1 MIQSVLYRKV
11 QGITDVDKGY
21 QLGYNFDKN
30 GMFTGWSNLF
40 DYHSKDSLEAS
51 CYLPIPRHT
60 TWINVNDDEDI
71 DITNMN
77 LHNGA
82 SLVEHI
88 EQIYDENGNVTNTS
102 ERNKLLGTFLREISL
117 TNGQNVK
124 VIFDTNNIKQQ
135 AFINDIMQHEQ
146 TDLVDGRKI
155 SAYQNAL
162 SWNAQHI
169 INDIKEVA
177 DSYVPTSVDNMKQA
191 VKDLKLAGDSG
202 RYNMMNPI
210 NKYILIF
217 TNLTGKNVIS
227 VGANV
232 QKAYFNLYNYYQG
245 VMANPLGH
253 TPKYYQFT
261 KKFSRIG
268 REPVVKSTL
277 GNLNFGHIQEF
288 ENLSKI
294 LFMTDPTIKASL
306 NAVQTSIYQ
315 SQEDFTRDFIKAYKY
330 HNISEDF
337 SKYLAGARN
346 ILDSYQPDAET
357 ITKYGTTYM
366 LLNNSEIPESSIS
379 ELLNAAADNA
389 KELILNKINAGMN
402 LAGVHGYLMSMG
414 FNLQDIIAFM
424 TTPAAR
430 VINTLTQQDIY
441 NKTYWKSLKV
451 NKLLEE
457 VLLSPSKQEYWSK
470 ALLNPTTISETSDTI
485 ENKVARQLLNIVYNN
500 VMQHMTSNSTLNAD
514 PTFKLNPITGEVT
527 FFGNKY
533 DSLSKL
539 QGIFAEDSQER
550 LLIDNV
556 IANVQWEF
564 QNFIKDCA
572 ELANVYRGTREM
584 TALSQLFLSLNQGI
598 KSTQPDQL
606 YFESRVYQY
615 INDMEEVFPETIQDL
630 DKFIQTGEVTEKL
643 QKSLQGIKNLRNEM
657 SYEEIA
663 RDLYDCMQAGI
674 YKNFNYK
681 NYLLDSNVTYTNSRG
696 TQETISYRNL
706 AVKYYNLMKDSF
718 NIFDLMQNSAQYSE
732 YLNRLRDSV
741 IESDTVSVKSTL
753 VRYFFDELRATKEFI
768 TENTIKQIQ
777 AYIDDAYVQKYLNST
792 DTQYRVVADE
802 YGKAFDKFELN
813 SIPSSQIHTLK
824 NSDEIAT
831 FKYWVENQLIKHLKN
846 GYYYDVDGSRH
857 EIGQNA
863 FVQGLRPFE
872 AKHKPY
878 LSLDIDMTKKDNSA
892 TTQQKYSNYL
902 EGFRQLGTFAYGNGT
917 LQDIFIKY
925 NLLVTGN
932 KYGKHRMT
940 TIFQEKLQQDMDN
953 LDNPE
958 YKPSALREWYTFQGI
973 NDSNNIQETI
983 RNHQLENNPS
993 YRQNIIKQYGLSIT
1007 GFLKYIAP
1015 EVNNPRDSQATI
1027 VKMLSR
1033 NTYMPYYYDKNTRK
1047 DADYI
1052 EGVDLYHVSSKK
1064 AQSFLDNLV
1073 RYYPTIVDSSII
1085 KKSYEDLFTPG
1096 NEGSA
1101 ENHMYSATYSGKMK
1115 ILINCA

>member
-1 MIQSVLYRKV
+1 
-11 QGITDVDKGY
+11 
-21 QLGYNFDKN
+21 
-30 GMFTGWSNLF
+30 
-40 DYHSKDSLEAS
+40 
-51 CYLPIPRHT
+51 
-60 TWINVNDDEDI
+60 
-71 DITNMN
+71 
-77 LHNGA
+77 
-82 SLVEHI
+82 
-88 EQIYDENGNVTNTS
+88 
-102 ERNKLLGTFLREISL
+102 
-117 TNGQNVK
+117 
-124 VIFDTNNIKQQ
+124 
-135 AFINDIMQHEQ
+135 
-146 TDLVDGRKI
+146 
-155 SAYQNAL
+155 
-162 SWNAQHI
+162 
-169 INDIKEVA
+169 
-177 DSYVPTSVDNMKQA
+177 
-191 VKDLKLAGDSG
+191 
-202 RYNMMNPI
+202 
-210 NKYILIF
+210 
-217 TNLTGKNVIS
+217 
-227 VGANV
+227 
-232 QKAYFNLYNYYQG
+232 
-245 VMANPLGH
+245 
-253 TPKYYQFT
+253 
-261 KKFSRIG
+261 
-268 REPVVKSTL
+268 
-277 GNLNFGHIQEF
+277 
-288 ENLSKI
+288 
-294 LFMTDPTIKASL
+294 
-306 NAVQTSIYQ
+306 
-315 SQEDFTRDFIKAYKY
+315 
-330 HNISEDF
+330 
-337 SKYLAGARN
+337 
-346 ILDSYQPDAET
+346 
-357 ITKYGTTYM
+357 
-366 LLNNSEIPESSIS
+366 
-379 ELLNAAADNA
+379 
-389 KELILNKINAGMN
+389 MN

-451 NKLLEE
+451 DKLLKE

-500 VMQHMTSNSTLNAD
+500 VMQYIVPNSVLNVD
-514 PTFKLNPITGEVT
+514 PTFNLNPITGEVT

-550 LLIDNV
+550 FLIDGI

-572 ELANVYRGTREM
+572 ELANVYRGTKEM

-741 IESDTVSVKSTL
+741 IESDTASVKSTL
-753 VRYFFDELRATKEFI
+753 VRNFFDELRATKEFI

-831 FKYWVENQLIKHLKN
+831 FKYWVENQLIKHLRN

-878 LSLDIDMTKKDNSA
+878 LSLDIDMTKKDTSA

-902 EGFRQLGTFAYGNGT
+902 EGFRKLGTFTYGNET
-917 LQDIFIKY
+917 LQDIFMKY

-983 RNHQLENNPS
+983 KNHQLENNPS
-993 YRQNIIKQYGLSIT
+993 YRQKIIEQYGLSIT

-1047 DADYI
+1047 DEDYI
-1052 EGVDLYHVSSKK
+1052 EGIDLYHISSKK